1 MAPLNSIKCSS
12 GWNISLLLL
21 HSKLLQ
27 KLIHMKMQTMH
38 FDQFMYF
45 NSTFWC
51 LILGGNYGIDPSLP
65 YPELKIFSENSH
77 PLPYHPTIP
86 DQIILPIL
94 DHIIPSLTRSSHP
107 PLTRS
112 DHPPNPDQ
120 PTIPSVKSRL
130 IFFRKQTIQ
139 TRHKWRFGILAGI
152 KWYIYLF
159 QEKKNWTKSYWREKT
174 VQFGKVRRE
183 KFRR

>member
-51 LILGGNYGIDPSLP
+51 LILGGNYGIDPSC
-65 YPELKIFSENSH
+65 PELKIFSENSH

-94 DHIIPSLTRSSHP
+94 DHIIPSLTRS
-107 PLTRS
+107 

-120 PTIPSVKSRL
+120 PTIPSGKSRL
-130 IFFRKQTIQ
+130 IFSGNKQS
-139 TRHKWRFGILAGI
+139 KPGINEGSVS
-152 KWYIYLF
+152 W
-159 QEKKNWTKSYWREKT
+159 Q
-174 VQFGKVRRE
+174 G
-183 KFRR
+183 

>member
-51 LILGGNYGIDPSLP
+51 LILGGNYGIDPS

-94 DHIIPSLTRSSHP
+94 DHIIPSLTRTSH
-107 PLTRS
+107 
-112 DHPPNPDQ
+112 HPWPDQ
-120 PTIPSVKSRL
+120 IIPPIQINPPIHLVNLGWFFSGNKQSKPGINEGSVSW
-130 IFFRKQTIQ
+130 Q
-139 TRHKWRFGILAGI
+139 G
-152 KWYIYLF
+152 
-159 QEKKNWTKSYWREKT
+159 
-174 VQFGKVRRE
+174 
-183 KFRR
+183 

>member
-94 DHIIPSLTRSSHP
+94 DHIIPSLTRPSH
-107 PLTRS
+107 LL
-112 DHPPNPDQ
+112 N
-120 PTIPSVKSRL
+120 L
-130 IFFRKQTIQ
+130 GWFFRKQTIQ